1 MGEVV
6 SDSRVIVDYEELDR
20 MAAVWRA
27 AASTV
32 ARIGV
37 GVAELAVAPEILAD
51 AIFDP
56 AGAARAEAGILGAA
70 VGPHSLTALAAELEL
85 DAVLLAAAVAKE
97 QLVDDLPARQ
107 LWAVE
112 SWLVAAPA
120 ALAIDPVRA
129 VHEGAARFASL
140 ANAMVGYASPHS
152 VPLFEL
158 LAPSSRFR
166 FDVLE
171 RRPVEVD
178 PILGLPLAR
187 SVPASERDRGGIS
200 VSRYLPTWSGTPPT
214 SMASM
219 LDRVADLERQ
229 PSASMAIQRVTGTDG
244 VRRYVVLLSGMR
256 QFAPSPDPE
265 DLLGA
270 AAALVGT
277 TTNYTRCV
285 SQALDAAQ
293 VPRGA
298 QVLLV
303 GHSEGG
309 LVAMDL
315 AGDGAFSGA
324 RVRVTQVVA
333 AGAPISSKMVV
344 FGGGTRV
351 LSIENVHDVVTHL
364 DADDPPIGHQ
374 RADRLTYRFAIDEHD
389 VVRSH
394 DVRLYAQQAEVLAD
408 SPNPLMIG
416 FQAGLQP
423 YFAGS
428 ATTTVFTMRD
438 RPAR

>member
-1 MGEVV
+1 
-6 SDSRVIVDYEELDR
+6 
-20 MAAVWRA
+20 
-27 AASTV
+27 
-32 ARIGV
+32 
-37 GVAELAVAPEILAD
+37 
-51 AIFDP
+51 
-56 AGAARAEAGILGAA
+56 
-70 VGPHSLTALAAELEL
+70 
-85 DAVLLAAAVAKE
+85 
-97 QLVDDLPARQ
+97 
-107 LWAVE
+107 
-112 SWLVAAPA
+112 
-120 ALAIDPVRA
+120 
-129 VHEGAARFASL
+129 
-140 ANAMVGYASPHS
+140 
-152 VPLFEL
+152 
-158 LAPSSRFR
+158 
-166 FDVLE
+166 
-171 RRPVEVD
+171 
-178 PILGLPLAR
+178 
-187 SVPASERDRGGIS
+187 
-200 VSRYLPTWSGTPPT
+200 
-214 SMASM
+214 MASM

-408 SPNPLMIG
+408 SPNPLMIWLPG
-416 FQAGLQP
+416 RFANHISLAQQRRPYSPCVTGRRGDLAQWSGAGGRLGTRLAEGGYNGSKLIGQP
-423 YFAGS
+423 RRQDDERGIENRGHEPHQES
-428 ATTTVFTMRD
+428 C
-438 RPAR
+438 